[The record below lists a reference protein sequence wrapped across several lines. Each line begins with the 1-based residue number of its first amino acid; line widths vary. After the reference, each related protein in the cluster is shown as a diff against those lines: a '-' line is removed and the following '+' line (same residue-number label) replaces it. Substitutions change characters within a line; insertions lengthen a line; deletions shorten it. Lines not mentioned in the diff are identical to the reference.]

1 MKRYL
6 IAQLIILFLPLL
18 SYTQDL
24 VIKGTKPVT
33 KQYTPKEVIDSLQKT
48 FPNATAVKY
57 HKENAATAQKGWAVS
72 TDDQLGHGDE
82 VDYYT
87 ISFKQ
92 EGLQY
97 YGLYDQHGTLV
108 EYKVEQ
114 KMDSLPENVVTSL
127 KGMKKDYP
135 GYKVVSK
142 NFFMTKNYSKTKDY
156 YQITASNGKQK
167 KDFFYSA
174 EGELVKVK

>member
-6 IAQLIILFLPLL
+6 IAQLAILLLPFF
-18 SYTQDL
+18 SNAQDL

-33 KQYTPKEVIDSLQKT
+33 KQYTPQEVLDSLQKA
-48 FPNATAVKY
+48 FPNATSVKY
-57 HKENAATAQKGWAVS
+57 YKENAATAKKGWAV
-72 TDDQLGHGDE
+72 TADDQLASND

-108 EYKVEQ
+108 EYKIEQ
-114 KMDSLPENVVTSL
+114 KMETLPEKVVTSL
-127 KGMKKDYP
+127 HSMKKFLP

-142 NFFMTKNYSKTKDY
+142 NFFMTKNSGTSKDY
-156 YQITASNGKQK
+156 YQITASNGKETK
-167 KDFFYSA
+167 ELFYSA
-174 EGELVKVK
+174 DGVLTKVK

>member
-6 IAQLIILFLPLL
+6 VVSLIILLPFLSPA
-18 SYTQDL
+18 QEDL
-24 VIKGTKPVT
+24 VITGTKQIT
-33 KQYTPKEVIDSLQKT
+33 KQYTPQQVVDSLQKT

-57 HKENAATAQKGWAVS
+57 YKGDVETTQKGWAV
-72 TDDQLGHGDE
+72 TTEDDLTSDAS

-97 YGLYDQHGTLV
+97 YGLYNPEGTLV
-108 EYKVEQ
+108 EYKIEQ
-114 KMDSLPENVVTSL
+114 KMDQLPEKVVTSL
-127 KGMKKDYP
+127 KSLSKDYP
-135 GYKVVSK
+135 GYKVVNK
-142 NFFMTKNYSKTKDY
+142 TYYMTKNNSKSTEY

-167 KDFFYSA
+167 KQVFYSA
-174 EGELVKVK
+174 DGDFIKMK

>member
-18 SYTQDL
+18 SYSQDL
-24 VIKGTKPVT
+24 VIKGTKAVT
-33 KQYTPKEVIDSLQKT
+33 KKYTPQEVIDSLQKT

-57 HKENAATAQKGWAVS
+57 YKENAATAQKGWAVS
-72 TDDQLGHGDE
+72 SEDELAHGDQ

-108 EYKVEQ
+108 EYKIEQ
-114 KMDSLPENVVTSL
+114 KMDNLPEKVVTSL
-127 KGMKKDYP
+127 TSMKKDYP

-142 NFFMTKNYSKTKDY
+142 NYFM
-156 YQITASNGKQK
+156 
-167 KDFFYSA
+167 
-174 EGELVKVK
+174 